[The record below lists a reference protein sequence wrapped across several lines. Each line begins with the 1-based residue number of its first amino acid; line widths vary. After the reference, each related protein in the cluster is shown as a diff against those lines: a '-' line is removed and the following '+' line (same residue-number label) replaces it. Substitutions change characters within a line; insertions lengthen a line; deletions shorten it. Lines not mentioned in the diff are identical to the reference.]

1 MCLLEN
7 NEIVIGNWIEDKLDG
22 LSILIKDGEE
32 QLFISSKK
40 REKKKIILTKENKK
54 ITDTDAYKK
63 IKMFYNNIKNRII

>member
-63 IKMFYNNIKNRII
+63 LQMFYNNIKNRII